1 MVGTIDD
8 RITVGPLPRVAVEA
22 GLAGLL
28 WATGLGWPLGLG
40 GAVDLVATVIWVVA
54 VVNAFNL
61 FDNMDGASSTMA
73 GVVAAAVAVLG
84 LVQSDVWL
92 VATGAA
98 LCGACLGFLPHNLSR
113 PSARIFLG
121 DGGSMPVGFA
131 IAALVMIGASSAAAE
146 WQALVM
152 GLLLVGVPALDTCLV
167 VVSRR
172 RRGVSIL
179 TGGRDHLTH
188 RTHAR
193 LRTAHASVAALG
205 AGQALL
211 AALALVAVQ
220 GGSALLVA
228 VVLSYLVAMAT
239 LIAVLDTEPRAVTV
253 TGTTPAAEP
262 VAVDDELPA
271 PRPDR
276 RGTTWPVLA
285 VLAVLGVAVG
295 VSPFASGYYDSSLWA
310 PAGLGLLIVLTAALI
325 AGPVNLPRRAIVAPA
340 AIALLALLSLA
351 SALWT
356 DSIEQAVVEGNR
368 MLIYAAGL
376 GLLVVLLR
384 SDRGAVLAFG
394 TFAAG
399 AIAVAGWVLA
409 DMLGGD
415 ETLFL
420 NGRLH
425 EPLGYINGQASFFV
439 LAFWPCLALAER
451 RTSATERRA
460 AAALAGLGVAGATL
474 FAGLAVLGQSRGA
487 VLAAALSLLVVFAL
501 LPGRLR
507 RVVAL
512 LVSAAC
518 LAPAMPALLDVYRG
532 GTVPE
537 ELPAAAGG
545 LLLAALAAGAIWAAL
560 VAFEQRAGA
569 GGLRLRRA
577 VAAGVAC
584 LALVGAAVGVAS
596 ADRIGGFLDRQYTAF
611 VTLGGP
617 QGEPT
622 ASRLAT
628 GAGNRYDYWRI
639 AVDAFRA
646 HPLVGVGAG
655 GYDKPYF
662 AQRTT
667 SEDIRQPHSLPLQ
680 VLAELGL
687 VGGLLFAAALIVIAA
702 GTWRRIRDGG
712 RAPVVVAG
720 LGVVATWL
728 VHTSVDWMH
737 LLPGLTGVA
746 LLGAAVLLAP
756 GSGGAQ
762 APAAAPGPTTRRR
775 ARLVP
780 AVLVAVAI
788 TIAALSLSRQGLS
801 ERYVERAQSALASDP
816 ERALVEAN
824 RALRLDREAIAAYY
838 AKAAALARFG
848 EGDAARAVLLDATRR
863 ERENFV
869 TWALLGDLSVRQ
881 GDLRAAQAHYR
892 RAARAEP
899 ARREPRQARRRP
911 AYRDNSARRRLA
923 LMPMNRRLL
932 LGLTPSCSRSR
943 VPWRPSARRTRR
955 SIRTR
960 PPVPSTSCRPTAP
973 ARTRAAS
980 DHVRD
985 SGSAGAAT
993 GEAPLFGEGVEAKK
1007 SGSAK
1012 RPGTDSDPATTT
1024 QSRGRP
1030 QNEYAGDGPRAG
1042 AGTGR
1047 RRRRARRDRGRG
1059 GRRAAAGWTRRA
1071 GVAATNCATLIT

>member
-1 MVGTIDD
+1 VIDLPLEARLLVGLALATAITYAATPLAIRLAARLDFYDAPIGYKAHASPTPYLGGLAVITSFVVAAFALTSGSGRTLPVLGGVVVLWAVGTLDD
-8 RITVGPLPRVAVEA
+8 RRTLGPLPRVAVEA
-22 GLAGLL
+22 ALAAMLC
-28 WATGLGWPLGLG
+28 ATGLGWSLGLG
-40 GAVDLVATVIWVVA
+40 GAVDLLATVVWVVA

-73 GVVAAAVAVLG
+73 CVVSAAVAVLG

-179 TGGRDHLTH
+179 TGGHDHLTH

-220 GGSALLVA
+220 GGSELLVP
-228 VVLSYLVAMAT
+228 VVLLYLVAMAM
-239 LIAVLDTEPRAVTV
+239 LIAVLDAEPRAIAVIDATEAT
-253 TGTTPAAEP
+253 TGAELPTAVRPQAASER
-262 VAVDDELPA
+262 ATGELPA
-271 PRPDR
+271 PRRDG
-276 RGTTWPVLA
+276 RGAMWAALA
-285 VLAVLGVAVG
+285 LLAVLGLALG
-295 VSPFASGYYDSSLWA
+295 LSPFASGYYDSSIWA
-310 PAGLGLLIVLTAALI
+310 PAGLGLLIVLTAVLI
-325 AGPVNLPRRAIVAPA
+325 AGPVRLPRRALVAPA
-340 AIALLALLSLA
+340 ALAVLALLSLV

-368 MLIYAAGL
+368 WLIYAAAL
-376 GLLVVLLR
+376 TLLLVLLR

-394 TFAAG
+394 AFVAG
-399 AIAVAGWVLA
+399 ALAVAGSVLA
-409 DMLGGD
+409 GMLGD
-415 ETLFL
+415 DATLFL
-420 NGRLH
+420 SGRLH

-439 LAFWPCLALAER
+439 LAFWPCVALAER
-451 RTSATERRA
+451 RRGRA
-460 AAALAGLGVAGATL
+460 RAPLAGLGLAGATL

-487 VLAAALSLLVVFAL
+487 VLAAALSLAIVFAL

-512 LVSAAC
+512 LVSAGC

-532 GTVPE
+532 GTGPG
-537 ELPAAAGG
+537 ELRSAAAA
-545 LLLAALAAGAIWAAL
+545 LLPAALAAGVVWAAL
-560 VAFEQRAGA
+560 VAFERRAGA
-569 GGLRLRRA
+569 SGLRLRRA

-584 LALVGAAVGVAS
+584 LALAAAAAGVAS
-596 ADRIGGFLDRQYTAF
+596 ADRIGGFLDTQYTAF
-611 VTLGGP
+611 VTLGGA

-639 AVDAFRA
+639 ALNTWLA
-646 HPLVGVGAG
+646 HPLAGVGAG

-662 AQRTT
+662 AQRRT

-680 VLAELGL
+680 VLAELGI
-687 VGGLLFAAALIVIAA
+687 VGGVLFAAALGLIAA

-720 LGVVATWL
+720 LGVVVAWL

-746 LLGAAVLLAP
+746 LLGAAILLRPADPGDGDGAAVAAP
-756 GSGGAQ
+756 QPLPSGG
-762 APAAAPGPTTRRR
+762 RV
-775 ARLVP
+775 RLLP
-780 AVLVAVAI
+780 AVLVGIAI
-788 TIAALSLSRQGLS
+788 TVAALSLSRQALS
-801 ERYVERAQSALASDP
+801 ERYVERAQSALRSDP
-816 ERALVEAN
+816 ERALVESN

-838 AKAAALARFG
+838 VKAAALARFG
-848 EGDAARAVLLDATRR
+848 DGDGARAVLLDATRR
-863 ERENFV
+863 EPRHFV
-869 TWALLGDLSVRQ
+869 TWALLGDLSVRM
-881 GDLRAAQAHYR
+881 GELRGAQADYR
-892 RAARAEP
+892 RASRLN
-899 ARREPRQARRRP
+899 PRDAG
-911 AYRDNSARRRLA
+911 LA
-923 LMPMNRRLL
+923 QL
-932 LGLTPSCSRSR
+932 
-943 VPWRPSARRTRR
+943 
-955 SIRTR
+955 
-960 PPVPSTSCRPTAP
+960 
-973 ARTRAAS
+973 AA
-980 DHVRD
+980 D
-985 SGSAGAAT
+985 
-993 GEAPLFGEGVEAKK
+993 
-1007 SGSAK
+1007 
-1012 RPGTDSDPATTT
+1012 
-1024 QSRGRP
+1024 
-1030 QNEYAGDGPRAG
+1030 PRAG
-1042 AGTGR
+1042 AQRLASTDGR
-1047 RRRRARRDRGRG
+1047 SP
-1059 GRRAAAGWTRRA
+1059 
-1071 GVAATNCATLIT
+1071 

>member
-1 MVGTIDD
+1 LPLEARLLVGLALATAIAYASTPVAIRLAAHFEFYDKPVGYKGHAAPTPYLGGLAVMVAFVIAVLALTSNPGQTLPVLGGVVVLWVVGTIDD
-8 RITVGPLPRVAVEA
+8 RVAISALPRVGVEA
-22 GLAGLL
+22 ALAAML
-28 WATGLGWPLGLG
+28 WATGLGWSLGLG
-40 GAVDLVATVIWVVA
+40 GAVDLAATVVWVIA

-73 GVVAAAVAVLG
+73 CVVAGAVAVLG

-167 VVSRR
+167 VISRR
-172 RRGVSIL
+172 RRGISIL

-188 RTHAR
+188 RTR
-193 LRTAHASVAALG
+193 ERFRTAHASVAALG

-220 GGSALLVA
+220 GGTALLVP
-228 VVLSYLVAMAT
+228 VVLLYLVVMAT
-239 LIAVLDTEPRAVTV
+239 LIAVLDAAPKVAVV
-253 TGTTPAAEP
+253 AVMGDVAVAGPAGASDL
-262 VAVDDELPA
+262 VDDEPTAELAPPA
-271 PRPDR
+271 GDTRAAS
-276 RGTTWPVLA
+276 WPAFA
-285 VLAVLGVAVG
+285 VLAVLGIALG
-295 VSPFASGYYDSSLWA
+295 LSPFASGYYDSSIWA
-310 PAGLGLLIVLTAALI
+310 PAGLGVLIVLTAALI
-325 AGPVNLPRRAIVAPA
+325 AGPVGLPRRAVVAPA
-340 AIALLALLSLA
+340 AIAVLALLSLA

-368 MLIYAAGL
+368 MLLYGAGL
-376 GLLVVLLR
+376 ALLVVLLR

-394 TFAAG
+394 AFVAG
-399 AIAVAGWVLA
+399 AVAVAGWVLA
-409 DMLGGD
+409 GMLDGD
-415 ETLFL
+415 VSLFL
-420 NGRLH
+420 GGRLH

-451 RTSATERRA
+451 RRGAPGATPL
-460 AAALAGLGVAGATL
+460 AALGLAGATL

-487 VLAAALSLLVVFAL
+487 VLAAAISLLVVLAL

-507 RVVAL
+507 RIVAL

-532 GTVPE
+532 GSTGD
-537 ELPAAAGG
+537 ELRSAAGA
-545 LLLAALAAGAIWAAL
+545 LLLAAIVAGAVWALL
-560 VAFEQRAGA
+560 VAFEQRAGSS
-569 GGLRLRRA
+569 GLRMRRA
-577 VAAGVAC
+577 VTVAVAC

-596 ADRIGGFLDRQYTAF
+596 ADRIGGYVDRQYTAF

-639 AVDAFRA
+639 AVDAWRA
-646 HPLVGVGAG
+646 HPIAGVGAG

-662 AQRTT
+662 ANRTT

-680 VLAELGL
+680 VLAELGV
-687 VGGLLFAAALIVIAA
+687 VGGLLFFGALVLIAA

-720 LGVVATWL
+720 LGVVIAWL

-737 LLPGLTGVA
+737 LLPGLTGAA
-746 LLGAAVLLAP
+746 LLGAAVLLRPA
-756 GSGGAQ
+756 GREDADEEEDD
-762 APAAAPGPTTRRR
+762 AAAIATPRVQRV
-775 ARLVP
+775 RLLP
-780 AVLVAVAI
+780 EILVAIAI
-788 TIAALSLSRQGLS
+788 TVAALSLSRQSLS
-801 ERYVERAQSALASDP
+801 ERYVERAQSALAGDP
-816 ERALVEAN
+816 ERALTEAN

-863 ERENFV
+863 EPRNFV

-881 GDLRAAQAHYR
+881 GDVQAARAHYR
-892 RAARAEP
+892 EAARLN
-899 ARREPRQARRRP
+899 PRDP
-911 AYRDNSARRRLA
+911 GLA
-923 LMPMNRRLL
+923 KL
-932 LGLTPSCSRSR
+932 
-943 VPWRPSARRTRR
+943 
-955 SIRTR
+955 
-960 PPVPSTSCRPTAP
+960 
-973 ARTRAAS
+973 AA
-980 DHVRD
+980 D
-985 SGSAGAAT
+985 
-993 GEAPLFGEGVEAKK
+993 
-1007 SGSAK
+1007 
-1012 RPGTDSDPATTT
+1012 
-1024 QSRGRP
+1024 
-1030 QNEYAGDGPRAG
+1030 PRAG
-1042 AGTGR
+1042 A
-1047 RRRRARRDRGRG
+1047 DRIG
-1059 GRRAAAGWTRRA
+1059 G
-1071 GVAATNCATLIT
+1071 